1 MKRKLQA
8 VVSKKR
14 LKFSHVPKNQ
24 SLITNHF
31 VLATPNSLLNVGH
44 ITDFEANNDEDIVLH
59 KRNKRVIV
67 EDEEDAD
74 STLSRQDNVQA
85 RGPKS
90 KYKYADRTFFNLI
103 ASFYQNSA
111 DKLARVP
118 KAIRKQA
125 NELVCLEIPNITK
138 AQAYNI
144 VEKCGMQC
152 RGGVNMFNGKKTCI
166 NASVVKNQNA
176 INNPNNNPKN
186 NPKNNPQK
194 TIQETT

>member
-14 LKFSHVPKNQ
+14 LRFSHVPTNQ

-90 KYKYADRTFFNLI
+90 KYKYADSTFYNLL

-111 DKLARVP
+111 NKLVTVP
-118 KAIRKQA
+118 SAIVKQA
-125 NELVCLEIPNITK
+125 NELVCLELPNATK
-138 AQAYNI
+138 
-144 VEKCGMQC
+144 K
-152 RGGVNMFNGKKTCI
+152 
-166 NASVVKNQNA
+166 
-176 INNPNNNPKN
+176 
-186 NPKNNPQK
+186 
-194 TIQETT
+194 

>member
-14 LKFSHVPKNQ
+14 LKFSHVPTNQ

-74 STLSRQDNVQA
+74 STLSCQDNLLA

-90 KYKYADRTFFNLI
+90 KYKYADSTFYKLI
-103 ASFYQNSA
+103 ASFYHS
-111 DKLARVP
+111 
-118 KAIRKQA
+118 
-125 NELVCLEIPNITK
+125 
-138 AQAYNI
+138 
-144 VEKCGMQC
+144 
-152 RGGVNMFNGKKTCI
+152 
-166 NASVVKNQNA
+166 
-176 INNPNNNPKN
+176 
-186 NPKNNPQK
+186 
-194 TIQETT
+194 